1 MGHDIN
7 LLWGTYTWI
16 LLHWMSVQIKDDEFI
31 NERTT
36 LLKFVNDIC
45 GNLPC
50 PSCRDHAQIYLR
62 SVPLKNIET
71 KKDFIGYIY
80 HFHNSVNLR
89 GSKDFQPYHIIK
101 KYKTVNFPMLQEA
114 WNTHFVYGNHIQR
127 NDFMAKGRMAS
138 LKREINDYFANNS
151 HKFLM
156 S

>member
-16 LLHWMSVQIKDDEFI
+16 LLHWMTVQIKDEEFN
-31 NERTT
+31 NERAI

-45 GNLPC
+45 DNLPC
-50 PSCRDHAQIYLR
+50 PSCREHAQQYLK
-62 SVPLKNIET
+62 SMPLKHIET
-71 KKDFIGYIY
+71 KKHLIDYIY

-89 GSKDFQPYHIIK
+89 GSKEFYPYHNIE
-101 KYKTVNFPMLQEA
+101 KYKTVNFLMLKQA

-127 NDFMAKGRMAS
+127 NDFMAKGRIAT
-138 LKREINDYFANNS
+138 LKHDINVYFTNNS